1 MTGMLRVP
9 RSRGALNGGL
19 LVLLGIWGGLIAFV
33 GPYFHYAYTP
43 DKAFTY
49 TTGRLWLEIL
59 PAAGAIVGGLILG
72 GTASRPV
79 AIFGAWLAALSGAW
93 FVLGGQLSALW
104 HTGGSAGVPV
114 GDNLHRVVEQIGFFT
129 GLGLV
134 IVFLAAVALGRFTV
148 IGIRERTLAEAPAA
162 ETVPAGTLPARMV
175 PAGEMPAGE
184 MPAGEMPAGE
194 MPAGTVPAGEMP
206 AGTVPAG
213 EMPAGETTRPVG
225 APARVP
231 DTEGTDTVPSGS
243 MASSTPPNTG
253 VQETRVAGTSGTRG
267 TTSV

>member
-148 IGIRERTLAEAPAA
+148 IGIRERALAEAPAV
-162 ETVPAGTLPARMV
+162 ETVLPRRFLPGRCRPRRSCRGDHA
-175 PAGEMPAGE
+175 AGEYARPRAGHRGHQHG
-184 MPAGEMPAGE
+184 PG
-194 MPAGTVPAGEMP
+194 
-206 AGTVPAG
+206 
-213 EMPAGETTRPVG
+213 RL
-225 APARVP
+225 
-231 DTEGTDTVPSGS
+231 D
-243 MASSTPPNTG
+243 G
-253 VQETRVAGTSGTRG
+253 VQHAAHHRRGGDAGRRLARLPQSGLRLTRG
-267 TTSV
+267 SG

>member
-9 RSRGALNGGL
+9 RSRGALNGVL

-59 PAAGAIVGGLILG
+59 PAAGAVLGGLILG
-72 GTASRPV
+72 GTSSRPA

-93 FVLGGQLSALW
+93 FVLGSSLSSLW
-104 HTGGSAGVPV
+104 HTGGSAGQPI
-114 GDNLHRVVEQIGFFT
+114 GNNLHRVVEQIGFFT

-148 IGIRERTLAEAPAA
+148 IGVRERALAEPPAV
-162 ETVPAGTLPARMV
+162 ETVPVERV
-175 PAGEMPAGE
+175 PEERVPEERVPEERVPEAAD
-184 MPAGEMPAGE
+184 A
-194 MPAGTVPAGEMP
+194 TVPA
-206 AGTVPAG
+206 
-213 EMPAGETTRPVG
+213 RPV
-225 APARVP
+225 
-231 DTEGTDTVPSGS
+231 TT
-243 MASSTPPNTG
+243 TPPNTE
-253 VQETRVAGTSGTRG
+253 VEENRVAGSPD
-267 TTSV
+267 TTA

>member
-148 IGIRERTLAEAPAA
+148 IGIRERALAEAPAVETVPA
-162 ETVPAGTLPARMV
+162 ETVPAREVPSRDGSCRGDHAAGGYARPRAGHRGHQHGPGRLDGV
-175 PAGEMPAGE
+175 QYAVHRRSGGDAGRRPGRLRNPAGA
-184 MPAGEMPAGE
+184 
-194 MPAGTVPAGEMP
+194 
-206 AGTVPAG
+206 
-213 EMPAGETTRPVG
+213 
-225 APARVP
+225 
-231 DTEGTDTVPSGS
+231 
-243 MASSTPPNTG
+243 
-253 VQETRVAGTSGTRG
+253 
-267 TTSV
+267 

>member
-72 GTASRPV
+72 GTASRPA

-148 IGIRERTLAEAPAA
+148 IGIRERALAEAPAV
-162 ETVPAGTLPARMV
+162 ETVPADTVPNRTVPARTV
-175 PAGEMPAGE
+175 PARTVPARTVPAREMPAGE
-184 MPAGEMPAGE
+184 MPP
-194 MPAGTVPAGEMP
+194 
-206 AGTVPAG
+206 
-213 EMPAGETTRPVG
+213 GETTRPVG
-225 APARVP
+225 AHARVP
-231 DTEGTDTVPSGS
+231 DTEDTATVPSGTMAS
-243 MASSTPPNTG
+243 STMASSTPPNTD
-253 VQETRVAGTSGTRG
+253 VEETRVAGPADPRNPAGA
-267 TTSV
+267 